1 MKRSDIVLWLVLA
14 LVPVL
19 LFANTWQAYRY
30 NRLSRAISA
39 VYDEQHELVER
50 NKRHLAGIAALRS
63 PARIDELA
71 RNELGLVQTFGGS
84 RLELLARDASIGE
97 VED

>member
-1 MKRSDIVLWLVLA
+1 MKRSDIVLWLVLV
-14 LVPVL
+14 LVPAL

-30 NRLSRAISA
+30 NRLDRAISA
-39 VYDEQHELVER
+39 VFDEQHELVER

-71 RNELGLVQTFGGS
+71 RGELGLVQTFGGS
-84 RLELLARDASIGE
+84 RLELLAPNASTREVRD
-97 VED
+97 

>member
-1 MKRSDIVLWLVLA
+1 MKRKDIVLWLVLA

-30 NRLSRAISA
+30 NRLDRAISGA
-39 VYDEQHELVER
+39 FDEQRELVEK

-63 PARIDELA
+63 PARIDRLA
-71 RNELGLVQTFGGS
+71 RNQLGLVQSFGGS
-84 RLELLARDASIGE
+84 RLELIAPPASERE

>member
-30 NRLSRAISA
+30 NRLDRAISGA
-39 VYDEQHELVER
+39 FDEQHELLER
-50 NKRHLAGIAALRS
+50 NKRHLAGVAALRS

-71 RNELGLVQTFGGS
+71 RNELDLVQTFGGS
-84 RLELLARDASIGE
+84 RVELISPNTSTSEVRD
-97 VED
+97 